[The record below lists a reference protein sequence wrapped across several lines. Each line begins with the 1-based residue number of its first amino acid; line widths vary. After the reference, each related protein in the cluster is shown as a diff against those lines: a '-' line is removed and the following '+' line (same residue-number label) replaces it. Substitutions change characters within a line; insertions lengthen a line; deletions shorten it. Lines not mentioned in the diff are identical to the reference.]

1 LNTAFEIAKRISF
14 YKQKNYTRFIV
25 RLSIAAT
32 AISVA
37 AILLTFSIVNGFQ
50 STISSKLYTFWG
62 HIQISAVDGANLK
75 EDSQVIKNIQTIP
88 NIQSASAFLNQTMV
102 LGKDIEIEGLN
113 AKGIADFTNIP
124 NLIQGRLIQKNSQTS
139 AKEIVLSKNIAAKL
153 NIAIGDQV
161 RLYFF
166 QKNQVQ
172 ERKLTVVGLFH
183 SGIEEYD
190 LKNVFVD
197 IHLLQQLM
205 QDPTAITGYQINVK
219 DLNKIAET
227 QIDIQSKLPDN
238 WVGSAS
244 SDLYPQLFDWIQVQN
259 INRNITIVIML
270 LIAVVNLITCLLIL
284 LLERIP
290 MIGSL
295 NAMGATNTMIQKVF
309 LYQASFIAWIGIG
322 LGVLIGL
329 GLSLLQLKFQWIHLD
344 ESAYLIDVLPIQIQ
358 PLQVVGVIFGT
369 AIICYLSFLLP
380 TIWIKKISPAKAIIP
395 VATAAF
401 KDSAAPYFGIVI
413 GSVINDKMGGRIPF
427 DSLPITNMPSLAK
440 AVVCI
445 DFPSSTAP

>member
-50 STISSKLYTFWG
+50 STISSKLYSFWG
-62 HIQISAVDGANLK
+62 HIQISSVNGANLK
-75 EDSQVIKNIQTIP
+75 DDPQVAKKIKSLSNV
-88 NIQSASAFLNQTMV
+88 QSASAFLNQTMV
-102 LGKDIEIEGLN
+102 LAKDVEIEGLN
-113 AKGIADFTNIP
+113 AKGIADFTSIP
-124 NLIQGRLIQKNSQTS
+124 NLIQGRLIQRTAQSPS
-139 AKEIVLSKNIAAKL
+139 KEIVLSKNIATKL
-153 NIAIGDQV
+153 KMVIGDQV
-161 RLYFF
+161 SLYFF
-166 QKNQVQ
+166 QNNQVQ

-197 IHLLQQLM
+197 IQLLQQM
-205 QDPTAITGYQINVK
+205 IQTPTAITGYQINLK
-219 DLNKIAET
+219 DLSKIAET
-227 QIDIQSKLPDN
+227 QNEIQSILPEN
-238 WVGSAS
+238 WVNSAS
-244 SDLYPQLFDWIQVQN
+244 ANLYPQLFDWIQVQN
-259 INRNITIVIML
+259 INRNITIIIML

-295 NAMGATNTMIQKVF
+295 NAMGATHAMIQKVF

-322 LGVLIGL
+322 LGLLIGL
-329 GLSLLQLKFQWIHLD
+329 GLSLLQLKFQWIQLD
-344 ESAYLIDVLPIQIQ
+344 ESAYLINTLPIQIQ
-358 PLQVVGVIFGT
+358 PLQVIGVVIGT

-380 TIWIKKISPAKAIIP
+380 TIWIKKISPAKAI
-395 VATAAF
+395 
-401 KDSAAPYFGIVI
+401 
-413 GSVINDKMGGRIPF
+413 RF
-427 DSLPITNMPSLAK
+427 D
-440 AVVCI
+440 
-445 DFPSSTAP
+445 

>member
-50 STISSKLYTFWG
+50 STISSKLYAFWG
-62 HIQISAVDGANLK
+62 HIQISAVNGANLN
-75 EDSQVIKNIQTIP
+75 DDTQVTKKIKSIP
-88 NIQSASAFLNQTMV
+88 NIQSASAFLNQTIV
-102 LGKDIEIEGLN
+102 LAKDLEIEGLN
-113 AKGIADFTNIP
+113 AKGIADFSSIP
-124 NLIQGRLIQKNSQTS
+124 NLIKGRLIQSSSQS
-139 AKEIVLSKNIAAKL
+139 PSKEIVLSKNIATKL
-153 NIAIGDQV
+153 KIVIGDQV
-161 RLYFF
+161 SLYFF
-166 QKNQVQ
+166 QNNQVQ

-197 IHLLQQLM
+197 IHLLQQM
-205 QDPTAITGYQINVK
+205 IQAPTAISGYQIILK

-227 QIDIQSKLPDN
+227 QNQIQSILPNN
-238 WVGSAS
+238 WINSAS
-244 SDLYPQLFDWIQVQN
+244 ADLYPQLFDWIQVQN

-295 NAMGATNTMIQKVF
+295 NAMGATHAMIQKVF
-309 LYQASFIAWIGIG
+309 LYQASFIACIGIG
-322 LGVLIGL
+322 LGLLIGL
-329 GLSLLQLKFQWIHLD
+329 GLSLLQFKFQWIQLD
-344 ESAYLIDVLPIQIQ
+344 ESAYLINTLPIQIQ
-358 PLQVVGVIFGT
+358 PLQVIGVVIGT
-369 AIICYLSFLLP
+369 ALVCYLSFLLP
-380 TIWIKKISPAKAIIP
+380 TIWIKKISPARAI
-395 VATAAF
+395 
-401 KDSAAPYFGIVI
+401 
-413 GSVINDKMGGRIPF
+413 RF
-427 DSLPITNMPSLAK
+427 D
-440 AVVCI
+440 
-445 DFPSSTAP
+445 

>member
-380 TIWIKKISPAKAIIP
+380 TIWIKKISPAKAI
-395 VATAAF
+395 
-401 KDSAAPYFGIVI
+401 
-413 GSVINDKMGGRIPF
+413 RF
-427 DSLPITNMPSLAK
+427 D
-440 AVVCI
+440 
-445 DFPSSTAP
+445 

>member
-1 LNTAFEIAKRISF
+1 MNTAFEIAKRISF

-50 STISSKLYTFWG
+50 STISSKLYSFWG
-62 HIQISAVDGANLK
+62 HIQISSVNGDHLK
-75 EDSQVIKNIQTIP
+75 DDSLVMNNIKTIS
-88 NIQSASAFLNQTMV
+88 NIQSASDFLNQTMV

-113 AKGIADFTNIP
+113 AKGIADFSNIP
-124 NLIQGRLIQKNSQTS
+124 NLIQGRLIQKNSQSS
-139 AKEIVLSKNIAAKL
+139 AKEIVLSKNIATKL
-153 NIAIGDQV
+153 NIGLGDQV

-197 IHLLQQLM
+197 IHLLQQLI
-205 QDPTAITGYQINVK
+205 QDPAAITGYQIYVK
-219 DLNKIAET
+219 DLSKIAET
-227 QIDIQSKLPDN
+227 QNEIQSKLPDN
-238 WVGSAS
+238 WVCSSSSA
-244 SDLYPQLFDWIQVQN
+244 LYPQLFDWIQVQN

-329 GLSLLQLKFQWIHLD
+329 GLSLLQLKFQWIQLD
-344 ESAYLIDVLPIQIQ
+344 ESAYLIDILPIQIQ
-358 PLQVVGVIFGT
+358 PLQVIGVIIGT
-369 AIICYLSFLLP
+369 AIISYLSFLLP
-380 TIWIKKISPAKAIIP
+380 TIWIKKISPAKAI
-395 VATAAF
+395 
-401 KDSAAPYFGIVI
+401 S
-413 GSVINDKMGGRIPF
+413 F
-427 DSLPITNMPSLAK
+427 D
-440 AVVCI
+440 
-445 DFPSSTAP
+445 

>member
-1 LNTAFEIAKRISF
+1 MNTAFEIAKRISF

-50 STISSKLYTFWG
+50 STISSKLFTFWG
-62 HIQISAVDGANLK
+62 HIQIGAVNGANLN
-75 EDSQVIKNIQTIP
+75 DNPQVFEKLKSLS
-88 NIQSASAFLNQTMV
+88 NIQSASPFLNQTMV
-102 LGKDIEIEGLN
+102 LAKDVEIEGLN
-113 AKGIADFTNIP
+113 AKGIANFNSIP
-124 NLIQGRLIQKNSQTS
+124 NLIQGRLIQSNLQSP
-139 AKEIVLSKNIAAKL
+139 AKEIVLSKNIATRLK
-153 NIAIGDQV
+153 IKIGDQV
-161 RLYFF
+161 SLYFF
-166 QKNQVQ
+166 QDNQVQ

-197 IHLLQQLM
+197 IHLLQQM
-205 QDPTAITGYQINVK
+205 IQAPTAITGYQIDVK
-219 DLNKIAET
+219 DLSIITAT
-227 QIDIQSKLPDN
+227 QKEIQSILPEN
-238 WVGSAS
+238 WVNNAS
-244 SDLYPQLFDWIQVQN
+244 TDLYPQLFDWIQVQN

-295 NAMGATNTMIQKVF
+295 NAMGATHAMIQKVF

-322 LGVLIGL
+322 IGLLIGL
-329 GLSLLQLKFQWIHLD
+329 GLSLLQLKFQWIKLD
-344 ESAYLIDVLPIQIQ
+344 ESAYLIDTVPIQIQ
-358 PLQVVGVIFGT
+358 PLQVIGVVVGT

-380 TIWIKKISPAKAIIP
+380 TIWVKRISPAKAI
-395 VATAAF
+395 
-401 KDSAAPYFGIVI
+401 
-413 GSVINDKMGGRIPF
+413 RF
-427 DSLPITNMPSLAK
+427 D
-440 AVVCI
+440 
-445 DFPSSTAP
+445 

>member
-329 GLSLLQLKFQWIHLD
+329 GLSLLQLKFQWIQLD
-344 ESAYLIDVLPIQIQ
+344 ESAYLIDILPIQIQ
-358 PLQVVGVIFGT
+358 PLQVIGVIFGT
-369 AIICYLSFLLP
+369 AIVSYLSFLLP
-380 TIWIKKISPAKAIIP
+380 TIWIKKISPAKAIR
-395 VATAAF
+395 F
-401 KDSAAPYFGIVI
+401 
-413 GSVINDKMGGRIPF
+413 N
-427 DSLPITNMPSLAK
+427 
-440 AVVCI
+440 
-445 DFPSSTAP
+445 

>member
-1 LNTAFEIAKRISF
+1 MNTAFEIAKRISF

-50 STISSKLYTFWG
+50 TTISSKLFAFWG
-62 HIQISAVDGANLK
+62 HIQISAVNGASLK
-75 EDSQVIKNIQTIP
+75 DDPQVIKKIKSIP
-88 NIQSASAFLNQTMV
+88 NIQSTSAFLNQTMV
-102 LGKDIEIEGLN
+102 LAKDVEIEGLN
-113 AKGIADFTNIP
+113 AKGIADFNSIP
-124 NLIQGRLIQKNSQTS
+124 SLIQGRLIQGNSAS
-139 AKEIVLSKNIAAKL
+139 PAKEIVLSKNIATKL
-153 NIAIGDQV
+153 NIVVGDQV

-166 QKNQVQ
+166 QNNQVQ
-172 ERKLTVVGLFH
+172 ERKLIVVGLFH

-197 IHLLQQLM
+197 VHLLQQM
-205 QDPTAITGYQINVK
+205 IQAPTAITGYQIHVK
-219 DLNKIAET
+219 DLNKIAES
-227 QIDIQSKLPDN
+227 QNQIQSMLPDN
-238 WVGSAS
+238 WVCSAS
-244 SDLYPQLFDWIQVQN
+244 TDLYPQLFDWIQVQS

-295 NAMGATNTMIQKVF
+295 NAMGATHAMIQKVF

-322 LGVLIGL
+322 LGVVIGL
-329 GLSLLQLKFQWIHLD
+329 GLSWLQLKFQWIHLD
-344 ESAYLIDVLPIQIQ
+344 ESAYLINTLPIQIQ

-380 TIWIKKISPAKAIIP
+380 TIWVKKISPAKAI
-395 VATAAF
+395 
-401 KDSAAPYFGIVI
+401 
-413 GSVINDKMGGRIPF
+413 RF
-427 DSLPITNMPSLAK
+427 D
-440 AVVCI
+440 
-445 DFPSSTAP
+445 